1 MDRHGHS
8 RARARRRTDGAPLS
22 GRSQRGAVA
31 LEFAL
36 VLPVLLLLVFG
47 IIEFGFAYHAWDA
60 TQNAAREGARLAAVV
75 DQVDG
80 SGGIKDRATIVAEGA
95 SLDTSS
101 ARFSVNVRCTTSTGG
116 TCPSPWAEGD
126 IIRVTVS
133 YTYDFITPLSG
144 LVPGMGDDMSM
155 TSVAEARFEGQ

>member
-1 MDRHGHS
+1 MLEHRRPRG
-8 RARARRRTDGAPLS
+8 RAYRRTDGAPPS

-31 LEFAL
+31 VEFAL
-36 VLPVLLLLVFG
+36 VLPILLVLVFG
-47 IIEFGFAYHAWDA
+47 IIEFGFAYHSWDA
-60 TQNAAREGARLAAVV
+60 TQNAAREAARFAAVD

-80 SGGIKDRATIVAEGA
+80 PGGIKDRATIVATA
-95 SLDTSS
+95 DSLDTTP
-101 ARFSVNVRCTTSTGG
+101 ARFSVDVQCTSSAGG
-116 TCPSPWAEGD
+116 ACSSEWAEGD

-133 YTYDFITPLSG
+133 YTYDFITPFAG